1 MQEGILMK
9 ASDLMRMSVED
20 VEAIEKQ
27 LWKEWEMASNVL
39 KVLKAVEK
47 EEE

>member
-1 MQEGILMK
+1 MRSGLKMK
-9 ASDLMRMSVED
+9 TSDLMRMSVED

-27 LWKEWEMASNVL
+27 LWREWEMASNVL